1 MLQRA
6 RKRAKE
12 NGLDFSITEGDVLIP
27 FRCPVLGIPM
37 SLEGSVDNSPS
48 LDRIKNDAGYIKGNV
63 IVVSHRANRMKGDST
78 PEELRRLSD
87 FYNS

>member
-1 MLQRA
+1 
-6 RKRAKE
+6 
-12 NGLDFSITEGDVLIP
+12 
-27 FRCPVLGIPM
+27 M

-63 IVVSHRANRMKGDST
+63 VVVSHRANRMKGDST

-87 FYNS
+87 FYNR